1 MVATLVRLRLL
12 VLRNSFRRSTSQL
25 VAVIIG
31 ALYGAF
37 GLIVALGALVG
48 LSFAPA
54 EVATTAVVTCGAGAV
69 CGAEPA
75 SPAEQP
81 ASAIAVANIEGK
93 RTPFL
98 AFIGFFFLRGWS

>member
-31 ALYGAF
+31 ALYGAV
-37 GLIVALGALVG
+37 GLLVVLGALVG

-54 EVATTAVVTCGAGAV
+54 EVATTAVVLAGSAAV
-69 CGAEPA
+69 LGW
-75 SPAEQP
+75 
-81 ASAIAVANIEGK
+81 AVE
-93 RTPFL
+93 R
-98 AFIGFFFLRGWS
+98 FILT